1 MNRFNFESSFRSP
14 FSAAYNF
21 THVGAWSSRHFFMS
35 SSIFD
40 VINEI
45 ENALESL
52 KPECVCVQIC
62 GHKIFVLT
70 AHNTCFVWPSKGDI
84 IPPEELNEEL
94 QSCFTNMETESANG
108 NRASLSA
115 TSEIHIIVIV
125 VLFVFSFLILAGN
138 LLTIISVFQFTKR
151 KNTLSLLIIALS
163 LTEVLTMLGP
173 NAIGLYMFF
182 DKNKEFQD
190 LFTLCR
196 VQAWL
201 VVFLRIA
208 ESLIITLLALDRVF
222 LMAMP
227 HFYHKRWK
235 GKLFVLFFFGTW
247 ICAAFIATWPLL
259 WLEGFHVSSDSQE
272 IFCLFPYNS
281 SFARFF
287 VLFLLCLLVICCFSF
302 YTIFS
307 MSSKKSFST
316 KLTANKDLASSKQQ
330 IVGRDFYS
338 STKELSRMVAL
349 VVVIYFCC
357 ILPWLVSERMLH
369 LFVKKMSWIC

>member
-1 MNRFNFESSFRSP
+1 MES
-14 FSAAYNF
+14 YN
-21 THVGAWSSRHFFMS
+21 
-35 SSIFD
+35 
-40 VINEI
+40 
-45 ENALESL
+45 EN
-52 KPECVCVQIC
+52 
-62 GHKIFVLT
+62 
-70 AHNTCFVWPSKGDI
+70 GD
-84 IPPEELNEEL
+84 L
-94 QSCFTNMETESANG
+94 
-108 NRASLSA
+108 ASLSE
-115 TSEIHIIVIV
+115 TSEIHLVVIV

-138 LLTIISVFQFTKR
+138 LLTIISILQFTKR

-173 NAIGLYMFF
+173 NAIALYMVF
-182 DKNKEFQD
+182 DKNKEFEE

-208 ESLIITLLALDRVF
+208 ESFIITLLALDRVS
-222 LMAMP
+222 LTAMP
-227 HFYHKRWK
+227 HFYHKHWK
-235 GKLFVLFFFGTW
+235 GKLFVLFVFGIW
-247 ICAAFIATWPLL
+247 ICAAFLATWPLL
-259 WLEGFHVSSDSQE
+259 SLEGFHISSDTQE

-307 MSSKKSFST
+307 MSSKKSFNT
-316 KLTANKDLASSKQQ
+316 KLSRKKDLASSKQQ
-330 IVGRDFYS
+330 IVARDVYS

-357 ILPWLVSERMLH
+357 IIPWLVSECMLH
-369 LFVKKMSWIC
+369 LCIVNSKFCSLQTTRCKNIS